1 MERIESSTISLPL
14 LEAITP
20 ERLAGLLD
28 QSKAEREQLFT
39 EQYKKFEQVVIN
51 QKITALEKK
60 REQGLKHRGPDT
72 KPRKTYELNKPFVN
86 RNTPA
91 SIAKRK
97 ETLAKKKLIMGA
109 SQ

>member
-1 MERIESSTISLPL
+1 MSNTP
-14 LEAITP
+14 EAII
-20 ERLAGLLD
+20 
-28 QSKAEREQLFT
+28 KANESRART
-39 EQYKKFEQVVIN
+39 
-51 QKITALEKK
+51 LEKK